1 MSTPSHHGYFSMIRT
16 SSERNISCAPSVFSR
31 NALKMLFVPSLATV
45 SSHLMCG
52 HFLIYVRMVEPSAM
66 ETPLS

>member
-1 MSTPSHHGYFSMIRT
+1 
-16 SSERNISCAPSVFSR
+16 
-31 NALKMLFVPSLATV
+31 MLFVPSFATV

-52 HFLIYVRMVEPSAM
+52 HLLIYVRMVEPAAM